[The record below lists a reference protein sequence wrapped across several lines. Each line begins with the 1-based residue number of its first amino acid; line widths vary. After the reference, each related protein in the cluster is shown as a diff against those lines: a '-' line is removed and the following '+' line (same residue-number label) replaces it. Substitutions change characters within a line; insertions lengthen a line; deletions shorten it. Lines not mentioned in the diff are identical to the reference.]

1 MNASDWI
8 DQLGLTPHPEGGYFR
23 RTYACARTVS
33 GEGGAKRPLMTS
45 IYYLLTADAPLGRLH
60 RNRSDILHF
69 FHAGAPLTY
78 WLLFPDGRLERQRLG
93 PDPLQGQ
100 VLQLKVPGGV
110 WKASVLESGAYGL
123 ISEAVA
129 PGFDAADRE
138 MASAAAIRQTFPA
151 HWAQLSPLIV
161 GEET

>member
-8 DQLGLTPHPEGGYFR
+8 DRLALTPHPEGGYFR
-23 RTYACARTVS
+23 RTFGSTGMCA
-33 GEGGAKRPLMTS
+33 GEGGSARHLMTS
-45 IYYLLTADAPLGRLH
+45 IYYLLTQDAPLGRLH

-78 WLLFPDGRLERQRLG
+78 WLLFPDGRLERHEMG
-93 PDPLQGQ
+93 PDPARGQ
-100 VLQLKVPGGV
+100 VLQLAVPGGT
-110 WKASVLESGAYGL
+110 WKASQLESGAYGL

-138 MASAAAIRQTFPA
+138 MACASKIRQAFPA
-151 HWAQLSPLIV
+151 HWARLSSLMT
-161 GEET
+161 GADG